1 VTDDPP
7 VVVEGDMTL
16 YAVERRTEE
25 REARGIRRYGVPQSH
40 ATAVLQHAML
50 RVEAAGGGHGA
61 LYATA
66 VRDSLL
72 QPASR
77 VVEPRGTTSTGQA
90 AFRTNAC
97 DVPPSTSVLI
107 GP

>member
-1 VTDDPP
+1 
-7 VVVEGDMTL
+7 MTID
-16 YAVERRTEE
+16 AVELRTEE
-25 REARGIRRYGVPQSH
+25 SEARGIRRYGVTQSH

-50 RVEAAGGGHGA
+50 RVEPVGGGHGVR
-61 LYATA
+61 YATA

-72 QPASR
+72 RPASR

-97 DVPPSTSVLI
+97 DVPPRTSVLI

>member
-1 VTDDPP
+1 
-7 VVVEGDMTL
+7 MTIF
-16 YAVERRTEE
+16 AVELRTEE
-25 REARGIRRYGVPQSH
+25 GEARGIRWYGVPQSH
-40 ATAVLQHAML
+40 ATAVVEHAML
-50 RVEAAGGGHGA
+50 RVEAVGGGHGA
-61 LYATA
+61 LYATV
-66 VRDSLL
+66 VRDSRL

-77 VVEPRGTTSTGQA
+77 VVEPRGTTSTGHA